1 MYNLFLE
8 ENYIWI
14 LYIDVSDLEV
24 EEINF
29 ICIPKEQQDKI
40 QNLKADGFKNKE
52 KYYLAMYRLLE

>member
-1 MYNLFLE
+1 MLH
-8 ENYIWI
+8 
-14 LYIDVSDLEV
+14 IDVSDLEV